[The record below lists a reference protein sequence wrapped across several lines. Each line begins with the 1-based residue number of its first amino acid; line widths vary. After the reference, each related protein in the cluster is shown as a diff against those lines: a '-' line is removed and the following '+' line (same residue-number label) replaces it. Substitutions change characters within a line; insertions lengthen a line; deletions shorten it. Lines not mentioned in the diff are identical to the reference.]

1 MKTALCYVLVV
12 AACLH
17 ITHPVSGSGFQ
28 DIKEKI
34 DSILNPAFNSAT
46 AAFPCKIGTTGRP
59 KIGKWQDVDKCLN
72 NAIAG
77 IDWNALATQLKVL
90 RENTKGVPAPEFES
104 AVDSVLASHVLPF
117 EKVFVIKDPKTLLP
131 LTNSLLR
138 LLPADS
144 MKDAPVYEKSG
155 TLLGSFNGVYTYESS
170 GGSGTGARYRL
181 SLFEYSDRNGEP
193 RSVSDRLL
201 LDAYGIPWKEAASQP
216 GFRLTSEKLELTGKY

>member
-1 MKTALCYVLVV
+1 MKTAACSLLTASFLLI
-12 AACLH
+12 AA
-17 ITHPVSGSGFQ
+17 PVNGRGFQ

-34 DSILNPAFNSAT
+34 DAILTPAFQSAI

-72 NAIAG
+72 NAVTR
-77 IDWNALATQLKVL
+77 IDWEALGTQLKAL
-90 RENTKGVPAPEFES
+90 RENTRGMSVPEFES
-104 AVDSVLASHVLPF
+104 VVDSVLASHEIPF
-117 EKVFVIKDPKTLLP
+117 ERVFTIKDPKVLLP

-138 LLPADS
+138 FLPVDS

-155 TLLGSFNGVYTYESS
+155 TLLGSFNGVYTYERS

-181 SLFEYSDRNGEP
+181 SLFEYSDRNGDT

-201 LDAYGIPWKEAASQP
+201 LDAYGIPWRDAASQP
-216 GFRLTSEKLELTGKY
+216 GFRLSSDKLEISGEK